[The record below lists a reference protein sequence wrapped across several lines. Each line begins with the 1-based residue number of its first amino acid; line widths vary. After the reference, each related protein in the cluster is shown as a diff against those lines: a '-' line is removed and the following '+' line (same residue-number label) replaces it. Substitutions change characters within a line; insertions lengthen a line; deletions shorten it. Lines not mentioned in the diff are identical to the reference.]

1 MELQKYFKHCQYK
14 TFITSNFEN
23 KMVDVEGEKGDVVI
37 LFAKDIFLFS
47 EFDSE

>member
-1 MELQKYFKHCQYK
+1 MELQKNLKCVRNK

-23 KMVDVEGEKGDVVI
+23 KMVDVKGEKGDVVI